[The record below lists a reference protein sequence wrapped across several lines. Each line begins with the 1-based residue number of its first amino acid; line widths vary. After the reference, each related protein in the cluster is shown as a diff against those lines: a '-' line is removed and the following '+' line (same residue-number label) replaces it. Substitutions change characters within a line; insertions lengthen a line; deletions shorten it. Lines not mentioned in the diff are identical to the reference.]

1 MQICDSESLKIFKL
15 NTREKNDGGKYRK
28 NHKRHLGHIET
39 SNILCNQIPKL
50 RGGREKAKQIFEE
63 VPSISK
69 TIGRYQVAE

>member
-1 MQICDSESLKIFKL
+1 M
-15 NTREKNDGGKYRK
+15 
-28 NHKRHLGHIET
+28 GHIET

-63 VPSISK
+63 VPSTSK